1 MEKEEKLIIEHI
13 LTRLRNMCK
22 WGGAHSELKR
32 VVKSLPTYL
41 RESKRGRKQ
50 VNDAIKFMV
59 NQGFLLIKPST
70 GELHVSLNPRKVK
83 EISEF
88 SKEEQKEQGEQNGLI

>member
-1 MEKEEKLIIEHI
+1 MEKEERSIIEHI
-13 LTRLRNMCK
+13 LIRLRNMCK

-32 VVKSLPTYL
+32 VIKSLPTHL

-50 VNDAIKFMV
+50 VNNAIKLMV
-59 NQGFLLIKPST
+59 NSGFLLIKPST

-88 SKEEQKEQGEQNGLI
+88 LQGEQNDL